1 MDKKRSGLMF
11 VYLLHS
17 DYHKKQNT
25 LNALRKK
32 AMDKNPDEFYFKM
45 INSQLKVCIQVISCM
60 NCKLTQCMNQCK
72 IFSIVITFHDKQFQ

>member
-1 MDKKRSGLMF
+1 MV

-25 LNALRKK
+25 LSALRKK

-45 INSQLKVCIQVISCM
+45 INSQLKVCIQVIR
-60 NCKLTQCMNQCK
+60 T
-72 IFSIVITFHDKQFQ
+72 V